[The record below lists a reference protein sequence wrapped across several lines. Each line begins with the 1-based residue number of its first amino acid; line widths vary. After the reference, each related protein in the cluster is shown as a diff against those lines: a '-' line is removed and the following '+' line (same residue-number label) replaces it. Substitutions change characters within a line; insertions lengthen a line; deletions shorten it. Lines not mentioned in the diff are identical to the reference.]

1 MESLEQQIEA
11 NVEATAYGDES
22 SLVDEVI
29 AEQSGEQVANVPEE
43 APALVDEA
51 EVRKFQSMYD
61 RSQAEL
67 QDLKKYEPLVNLLE
81 SRPDLVKTLQDGI
94 ANSQSAQESAP
105 GISKDEFNP
114 WDAFTEDGSASSQYV
129 KNKIENMANEVVSK
143 KMAKQQA
150 QMQTEMHLNNTVN
163 ELRNNY
169 KMSDSEIEGFIEFTT
184 QPKEAVG
191 INNLV
196 KLYRD
201 VSGVGQTNTD
211 TVDAVRAAQDAPR
224 SAGVLNGQPA
234 KTKNDADKMWDSI
247 VRAGSRANVLK

>member
-1 MESLEQQIEA
+1 MESLEQLEA

-22 SLVDEVI
+22 SLVEEVI

-51 EVRKFQSMYD
+51 EVSKFQSMYD

-94 ANSQSAQESAP
+94 SNPQGAQESAP
-105 GISKDEFNP
+105 GIGKDEFNP
-114 WDAFTEDGSASSQYV
+114 WDAFTEDNSASSQYV

-169 KMSDSEIEGFIEFTT
+169 KMSDDEIKGFLEFTT

-211 TVDAVRAAQDAPR
+211 TVDAVKTAQQTPP
-224 SAGVLNGQPA
+224 SAGVLQGQQPQQRSE
-234 KTKNDADKMWDSI
+234 KDAIWE
-247 VRAGSRANVLK
+247 GVLNAQGKYGGKLP

>member
-1 MESLEQQIEA
+1 MESLEQIEA
-11 NVEATAYGDES
+11 SVEATAYGDES

-29 AEQSGEQVANVPEE
+29 AEQSGEQVADVPEE

-67 QDLKKYEPLVNLLE
+67 DSLKKYEPLVNLLE
-81 SRPDLVKTLQDGI
+81 SRPDLVKSLQDGI
-94 ANSQSAQESAP
+94 ANPQGAQESAP

-114 WDAFTEDGSASSQYV
+114 WDAFTEDNSASSQYV
-129 KNKIENMANEVVSK
+129 KNQMASMANEVVSK
-143 KMAKQQA
+143 KMAQQQA

-163 ELRNNY
+163 ELRNTY
-169 KMSDSEIEGFIEFTT
+169 KMSDDEIKGFLEFTT

-191 INNLV
+191 VGNLV

-211 TVDAVRAAQDAPR
+211 TVSAVRAAQEAPR
-224 SAGVLNGQPA
+224 SAGVLQGQPVSS
-234 KTKNDADKMWDSI
+234 KSDDDKMWESI
-247 VRAGSRANVLK
+247 KNVTAGSRLP

>member
-22 SLVDEVI
+22 TSMDGVI
-29 AEQSGEQVANVPEE
+29 VEQSGEQVANVPEE
-43 APALVDEA
+43 EPALVDEA

-81 SRPDLVKTLQDGI
+81 SRPDLVQTLQENI
-94 ANSQSAQESAP
+94 ANPKGGQESSP

-114 WDAFTEDGSASSQYV
+114 WDAFTEDNSASSQYV
-129 KNKIENMANEVVSK
+129 KNQMENMANEVVSK
-143 KMAKQQA
+143 KMAQQQA
-150 QMQTEMHLNNTVN
+150 KMQTEMHLNNTVN
-163 ELRNNY
+163 ELRNTY
-169 KMSDSEIEGFIEFTT
+169 KMSDTDIKGFLEFTT

-211 TVDAVRAAQDAPR
+211 TVNAVRAAQDAPR
-224 SAGVLNGQPA
+224 SAGVLQGQPA
-234 KTKNDADKMWDSI
+234 QKQNEADKMWDSI
-247 VRAGSRANVLK
+247 VRAGGRTNVLK

>member
-1 MESLEQQIEA
+1 MD
-11 NVEATAYGDES
+11 G
-22 SLVDEVI
+22 VI
-29 AEQSGEQVANVPEE
+29 VEQSGEQVANVPEE
-43 APALVDEA
+43 EPALVDEA

-81 SRPDLVKTLQDGI
+81 SRPDLVQTLQENI
-94 ANSQSAQESAP
+94 ANPKGGQESSP

-114 WDAFTEDGSASSQYV
+114 WDAFTEDNSASSQYV
-129 KNKIENMANEVVSK
+129 KNQMENMANEVVSK
-143 KMAKQQA
+143 KMAQQQA
-150 QMQTEMHLNNTVN
+150 KMQTEMHLNNTVN
-163 ELRNNY
+163 ELRNTY
-169 KMSDSEIEGFIEFTT
+169 KMSDTDIKGFLEFTT

-211 TVDAVRAAQDAPR
+211 TVNAVRAAQDAPR
-224 SAGVLNGQPA
+224 SAGVLQGQPA
-234 KTKNDADKMWDSI
+234 QKQNEADKMWDSI
-247 VRAGSRANVLK
+247 VRAGGRTNVLK